1 MADNGLLVDGLVW
14 LPDPHQTFVKG
25 RIIETINDGKQVKV
39 RPENSQEDPI
49 ILDIDK
55 IDRCNPPHFDKCQ
68 DMASM
73 TYLSEPSVVN
83 NLMLRYKEDSIY
95 TCSGLFLVAINPYK
109 ELNIYDKSF
118 ISMYKDSRSNKSDSS
133 EKDKKLTSCKP
144 HIFAISEEAF
154 QNLITDGKD
163 QSVLV
168 TGESGA
174 GKTETTKKVIQYLL
188 AVVSTDKDNSTPSS
202 FESQI
207 LEANP
212 ILESFGNAQ
221 TVKNLNSSRFGKF
234 IKIHI
239 QHSTRRLVGAHIDWY
254 LLEKS
259 RVVLQDKKER
269 NYHVFYQFLKSAPE
283 SELKK
288 LRLTRSVQQ
297 YGYLKDTNYAVAGI
311 DDKEEY
317 LRLQKALEV
326 MNFSKEEKRDIF
338 KVIATILHLGN
349 LTFRNRSQ
357 DDRQASF
364 SDDAPLSIVSELLG
378 VSENDIRTAL
388 LTSKVKAGREFVTQ
402 QRTASQ
408 AKFAIDALSK
418 SLYERLFQFLVD
430 KINDNFSRNSL
441 LSMEAQNFVGIL
453 DIAGFEIFE
462 RNSFEQLC
470 INYTNEKLQQFFNHH
485 MFVLEQSEYLREGIS
500 WNYVDFGQ
508 ELKPTIELIE
518 GSSSNKI
525 GIFSLLN
532 EECVV
537 PKGSDTSFLEKL
549 HRELHSKTNQKN
561 PRYRPSKLRDGFVV
575 QHYAGTVEYSVDGWL
590 DKNKDPLSS
599 TLVEIL
605 SGSKD
610 KFVKGLFDSSIE
622 TNFTNSPVKGG
633 QRRGGRFRTVAQRH
647 KEQLN
652 DLMKQLSAT
661 HPHFVRCILPNTNK
675 MPGEFDKRLVLEQLR
690 CNGVLEGIRIAR
702 SGYPNRIEFDQF
714 AETYWL
720 LAKNT
725 VSSRNLRRRSKDI
738 CEIILND
745 LHLDP
750 EVYKIGTTKLF
761 FRNGVL
767 AKLEKEKTR
776 KLSAIVSQFNAV
788 ARGVILRE
796 KTRAQLAKMQA
807 SRIIAKNF
815 TVYNTVSSDP
825 WFRIVSQVKPLLA
838 DSDSSQSFF
847 NQRIRSLEKKINAL
861 NAEKEMEAQTKNK
874 LSEELASVTR
884 AIEIDRKL
892 LSDKTKNLETLQV
905 NHVKLEKQL
914 MDKETDIRELQDD
927 CKASKTAFEQ
937 EKKQL
942 LDQIGT
948 LTGELEANSKDAHSL
963 REQIESLRKLSVE
976 KDERIRQLEA
986 ALESANAD
994 LEKKLKQKVCSNR
1007 RRDIENDVLYHFE
1020 SSTNYFRP
1028 MNYSKAINSAKTY

>member
-39 RPENSQEDPI
+39 RPENSQENTL
-49 ILDIDK
+49 ILDVDK
-55 IDRCNPPHFDKCQ
+55 LERCNPPQFDKCE

-83 NLMLRYKEDSIY
+83 NLMLRYKEDFIY
-95 TCSGLFLVAINPYK
+95 TCSGLFLVAVNPYK
-109 ELNIYDKSF
+109 ELNIYNKSF
-118 ISMYKDSRSNKSDSS
+118 VNMYKDSKLDRNGSS
-133 EKDKKLTSCKP
+133 EKDQKLTSCKP

-163 QSVLV
+163 QSILV

-188 AVVSTDKDNSTPSS
+188 SVVSTDSNSSTASS

-259 RVVLQDKKER
+259 RVVLQDKIER
-269 NYHVFYQFLKSAPE
+269 NYHVFYQFLKGAPE

-288 LRLTRSVQQ
+288 LKLTRSFQQ
-297 YGYLKDTNYAVAGI
+297 YGYLKNTNHGVAGI
-311 DDKEEY
+311 NDKEDY
-317 LRLQKALEV
+317 SKLQKALEV
-326 MNFSKEEKRDIF
+326 MKFSKEEKGHIF
-338 KVIATILHLGN
+338 KIIATILHLGN
-349 LTFRNRSQ
+349 LTFKNRGK
-357 DDRQASF
+357 DDRQAHF
-364 SDDAPLSIVSELLG
+364 SDDAPLTTVSELLG
-378 VSENDIRTAL
+378 VSENELRTAL

-408 AKFAIDALSK
+408 AKFTIDALSK
-418 SLYERLFQFLVD
+418 SLYERLFRFLVD
-430 KINDNFSRNSL
+430 KINDNFNRNSS
-441 LSMEAQNFVGIL
+441 LSMEAQRFVGIL

-549 HRELHSKTNQKN
+549 HRELDSKTNQKN
-561 PRYRPSKLRDGFVV
+561 SRYRPSKLGDAFFV
-575 QHYAGTVEYSVDGWL
+575 QHYAGTVEYFVDGWL
-590 DKNKDPLSS
+590 DKNKDPLSY

-610 KFVKGLFDSSIE
+610 KFVKALFDSSTE
-622 TNFTNSPVKGG
+622 TNLTISPVKGA
-633 QRRGGRFRTVAQRH
+633 QRRGDRFRTVAQRH

-675 MPGEFDKRLVLEQLR
+675 MPGQFDKKLVLEQLR

-725 VSSRNLRRRSKDI
+725 TSSKSLRRRSKDI
-738 CEIILND
+738 CEIILKD

-776 KLSAIVSQFNAV
+776 RLSAMISEFNAV

-796 KTRAQLAKMQA
+796 KIKAQLAKLQA
-807 SRIIAKNF
+807 SRIIARNF
-815 TVYNTVSSDP
+815 AVYNTVSGDP
-825 WFRIVSQVKPLLA
+825 WFRMVSQVKPLLA
-838 DSDSSQSFF
+838 NSDSSQSFF
-847 NQRIRSLEKKINAL
+847 NRKIKTLEKKINAL
-861 NAEKEMEAQTKNK
+861 KAEKEMETQTKNK
-874 LSEELASVTR
+874 LAEELASLTG

-892 LSDKTKNLETLQV
+892 LSDKTKHLDTLQV
-905 NHVKLEKQL
+905 NHVKLESQLKDKQVEL
-914 MDKETDIRELQDD
+914 QELQDNY
-927 CKASKTAFEQ
+927 KASKTAIEQ
-937 EKKQL
+937 EKRRL
-942 LDQIGT
+942 LEKLNT
-948 LTGELEANSKDAHSL
+948 LTEELEANNKDANSL
-963 REQIESLRKLSVE
+963 REEIKSLKNSSME
-976 KDERIRQLEA
+976 KDERIKQLEA
-986 ALESANAD
+986 TLESAKAD
-994 LEKKLKQKVCSNR
+994 MSKKLQQKVCSKPATGYKELLFLSFYNQLLTNLDR
-1007 RRDIENDVLYHFE
+1007 R
-1020 SSTNYFRP
+1020 ST
-1028 MNYSKAINSAKTY
+1028 

>member
-1 MADNGLLVDGLVW
+1 MVDDGLLVDGLVW
-14 LPDPHQTFVKG
+14 LPDPQQTFVKG
-25 RIIETINDGKQVKV
+25 HIIETISDGKQVKV
-39 RPENSQEDPI
+39 RPENSPETPI
-49 ILDIDK
+49 ILDVDK
-55 IDRCNPPHFDKCQ
+55 IERCNPPQFDKCE

-95 TCSGLFLVAINPYK
+95 TCSGLFLVAVNPYK
-109 ELNIYDKSF
+109 ELDIYDKSYV
-118 ISMYKDSRSNKSDSS
+118 SMYKNFKPDKNVSS
-133 EKDKKLTSCKP
+133 EKDQKLTSRKP

-163 QSVLV
+163 QSILV

-188 AVVSTDKDNSTPSS
+188 AVVSTDNSNSTHSS

-221 TVKNLNSSRFGKF
+221 TVKNINSSRFGKF

-269 NYHVFYQFLKSAPE
+269 NYHVFYQFLKGASE

-288 LRLTRSVQQ
+288 LKLIRSFQH
-297 YGYLKDTNYAVAGI
+297 YGYLKDTNHAVAGI
-311 DDKEEY
+311 NDKEEY
-317 LRLQKALEV
+317 SKLQKALEV
-326 MNFSKEEKRDIF
+326 MKFSKEEKGHIF
-338 KVIATILHLGN
+338 KIIAIILHLGN
-349 LTFRNRSQ
+349 LTFKNRGKDDSQ
-357 DDRQASF
+357 AQF
-364 SDDAPLSIVSELLG
+364 SDDAPINTVSELLG
-378 VSENDIRTAL
+378 VSENELRTAL
-388 LTSKVKAGREFVTQ
+388 LTSRVKAGRELVTQ

-408 AKFAIDALSK
+408 AKFTVDALSK
-418 SLYERLFQFLVD
+418 SLYERLFQFLAN
-430 KINDNFSRNSL
+430 KINDNFNSNSL
-441 LSMEAQNFVGIL
+441 LSIEAQNFVGIL
-453 DIAGFEIFE
+453 DIAGFEIFD

-500 WNYVDFGQ
+500 WNYVDFGH

-518 GSSSNKI
+518 GTSSNKI

-537 PKGSDTSFLEKL
+537 PKGSDASFLEKL
-549 HRELHSKTNQKN
+549 HRELDSKTNQN
-561 PRYRPSKLRDGFVV
+561 SRYKPSKLRDAFVV

-590 DKNKDPLSS
+590 DKNKDPLSN

-610 KFVKGLFDSSIE
+610 AFVKGLFDASIE
-622 TNFTNSPVKGG
+622 TDLTNSPVKGG

-652 DLMKQLSAT
+652 DLMSQLSAT

-720 LAKNT
+720 LAKST
-725 VSSRNLRRRSKDI
+725 VSSRSLRRRSKDT
-738 CEIILND
+738 CEIILKD
-745 LHLDP
+745 LHLNPD
-750 EVYKIGTTKLF
+750 VYKIGTTKLF

-776 KLSAIVSQFNAV
+776 RLSTIVSQLNAV
-788 ARGVILRE
+788 VRGAILR
-796 KTRAQLAKMQA
+796 KRTKAQLAKMQA

-815 TVYNTVSSDP
+815 IVYNTVSDNP
-825 WFRIVSQVKPLLA
+825 WFKIVSQLKPLLA

-847 NQRIRSLEKKINAL
+847 NQKIQALEKKINVL
-861 NAEKEMEAQTKNK
+861 KAEKEMETRTKDK
-874 LSEELASVTR
+874 LLEDLASVTG
-884 AIEIDRKL
+884 AIEVDRKL
-892 LSDKTKNLETLQV
+892 LSEKSKHLETLKI
-905 NHVKLEKQL
+905 NHLKLENQL
-914 MDKETDIRELQDD
+914 KDKDANLQLLQDNY
-927 CKASKTAFEQ
+927 KASQITIEQ
-937 EKKQL
+937 EKRRL
-942 LDQIGT
+942 LERIDA
-948 LTGELEANSKDAHSL
+948 LTEELEANSKDANCL
-963 REQIESLRKLSVE
+963 REEIESLKNSSME
-976 KDERIRQLEA
+976 KDERIKQLEA
-986 ALESANAD
+986 ALENANTD
-994 LEKKLKQKVCSNR
+994 MSKKLKQKVR
-1007 RRDIENDVLYHFE
+1007 
-1020 SSTNYFRP
+1020 
-1028 MNYSKAINSAKTY
+1028 SKLTTGHIKFFLLSF